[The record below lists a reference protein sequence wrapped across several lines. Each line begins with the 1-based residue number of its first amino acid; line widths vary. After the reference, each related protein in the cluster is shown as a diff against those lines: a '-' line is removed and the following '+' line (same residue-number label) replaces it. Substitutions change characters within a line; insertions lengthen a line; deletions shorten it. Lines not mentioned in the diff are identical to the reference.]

1 MSVRKVNTYSPSYV
15 SDPILRIDSLSVFR
29 NILTM
34 SVIARIAV
42 TNTGRQVLMRLS
54 QPFVAAVRCLQTSQT
69 SRDIDSGEDSMG
81 SEKNIDVKT
90 HLNNK

>member
-1 MSVRKVNTYSPSYV
+1 MSVRKVNTYAPSYV
-15 SDPILRIDSLSVFR
+15 SDPILRSNSLPVFR

-34 SVIARIAV
+34 SAIARIAV

-54 QPFVAAVRCLQTSQT
+54 QPSVGAVRCLQTSQT

-81 SEKNIDVKT
+81 SVKDIRVFVF
-90 HLNNK
+90 

>member
-34 SVIARIAV
+34 SAIARIAV

-54 QPFVAAVRCLQTSQT
+54 QPSVAAVRCLQTSQT
-69 SRDIDSGEDSMG
+69 SRDIDSGENRMG
-81 SEKNIDVKT
+81 SVKNNRVIVF
-90 HLNNK
+90 